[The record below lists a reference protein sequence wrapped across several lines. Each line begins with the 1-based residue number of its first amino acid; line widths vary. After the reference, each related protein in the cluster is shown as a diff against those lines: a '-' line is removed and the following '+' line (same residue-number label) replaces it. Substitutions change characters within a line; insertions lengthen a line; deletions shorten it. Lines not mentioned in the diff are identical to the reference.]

1 MDKDQLK
8 GEVYLAL
15 SQAHEHLSPHEL
27 AHLIYE
33 AWGNDSVEVQTRLAL
48 KILDTDHIN

>member
-27 AHLIYE
+27 AQLIYE